1 MTNIPVLNKDV
12 PKGLLALVLVLAAV
26 GAATGITLAGSISG
40 TAATEVDQA
49 ITLNESNT
57 GVTGDAVD
65 SNLTTVSDDGTE
77 FRTGVSVNQGD
88 SYKMNISLDNEA
100 NTTLNGQL
108 ILSADAPLQVSAEGD
123 DNDTVNVQR
132 LDSETFLLE
141 HTGTDGTSGT
151 VTITVAA
158 PNDIEPGFYEIQ
170 GEVVPAQA

>member
-49 ITLNESNT
+49 ITLDDTS
-57 GVTGDAVD
+57 VTGDAVD

-77 FRTGVSVNQGD
+77 FRTGASVNQGD
-88 SYKMNISLDNEA
+88 SYDVKLNINNTA
-100 NTTLNGQL
+100 NTSLNGRL
-108 ILSADAPLQVSAEGD
+108 ILSADAPLQVSADGD
-123 DNDTVNVQR
+123 DTVDVQR
-132 LDSETFLLE
+132 LDSETFLMK
-141 HTGTDGTSGT
+141 HNGTNGSAGT

>member
-57 GVTGDAVD
+57 DVSGDALD

-88 SYKMNISLDNEA
+88 SYKMEIGLDNEA

-123 DNDTVNVQR
+123 NTVNVQR
-132 LDSETFLLE
+132 LDSESFLIE
-141 HTGTDGTSGT
+141 HTGKDGDSGT

>member
-57 GVTGDAVD
+57 VASGDALD

-100 NTTLNGQL
+100 NTALNGQL

-123 DNDTVNVQR
+123 DNVNVQR

-141 HTGTDGTSGT
+141 HRGTDGTSGT

>member
-1 MTNIPVLNKDV
+1 MTEIPVLNKDV

-49 ITLNESNT
+49 ITLDDTS
-57 GVTGDAVD
+57 VTGDAVD
-65 SNLTTVSDDGTE
+65 SSLTTVSDDGTE
-77 FRTGVSVNQGD
+77 FRTGASVNQGD
-88 SYKMNISLDNEA
+88 SYDVELTLNNTA

-108 ILSADAPLQVSAEGD
+108 ILSADAPLQVSADGD
-123 DNDTVNVQR
+123 NTNVTVQR

-141 HTGTDGTSGT
+141 HEEGTGT